1 MAAILSCGR
10 DAVLSHRSAGA
21 LWSIC
26 AEQATAIEVSVP
38 ARAFPRQPGI
48 AVHRRTTIAP
58 RDIRRRYGIP
68 TTSPTLTLVD
78 LATCLEPDQL
88 EAAVN
93 EADKRDLTDPEALR
107 SALDAMNDQPGVAPL
122 RKLLDRRTFRLTES
136 QLERRFLPIARRAGL
151 PLPQTGRYVSGL
163 KVDFYWPELGLVV
176 ETDGLRYHRT
186 PRSAGPRPPPRP
198 DPRGGRAHP
207 TALLT
212 RAGETRA
219 RSCGGH
225 PGRGR
230 ASSSCLQAR

>member
-48 AVHRRTTIAP
+48 AVHRRTTIAR
-58 RDIRRRYGIP
+58 RDLRRRYGIP

-163 KVDFYWPELGLVV
+163 KVDFYWPEL
-176 ETDGLRYHRT
+176 
-186 PRSAGPRPPPRP
+186 
-198 DPRGGRAHP
+198 
-207 TALLT
+207 
-212 RAGETRA
+212 
-219 RSCGGH
+219 
-225 PGRGR
+225 
-230 ASSSCLQAR
+230 SSSRRTGSAITVRPLSRPETASATRPTRRPGSPRCASHTRR